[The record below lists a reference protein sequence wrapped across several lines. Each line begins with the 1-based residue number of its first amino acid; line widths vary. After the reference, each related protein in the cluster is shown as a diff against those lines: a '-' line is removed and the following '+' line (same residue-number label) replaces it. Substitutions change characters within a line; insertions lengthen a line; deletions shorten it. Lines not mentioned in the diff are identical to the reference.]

1 MPKKVKKKRLAYNT
15 PYKSARNFSNDYS
28 GSFGMI
34 LCYFLSKSIILKVSL
49 KINGEMDSSGIR
61 RLNEDEN
68 NNFVLE
74 KSSVDSFIMAVK
86 K

>member
-1 MPKKVKKKRLAYNT
+1 
-15 PYKSARNFSNDYS
+15 
-28 GSFGMI
+28 
-34 LCYFLSKSIILKVSL
+34 
-49 KINGEMDSSGIR
+49 MDSSGIR

-68 NNFVLE
+68 NKFVLE